1 MNFCLYARL
10 LCVLAVRSL
19 LFFLCS
25 SVQVVVLTRRTV
37 VVLGASFCYFFWLL
51 PLDFFSFFFL
61 PSFLFTLSHWW
72 LPAPILTL
80 APSLSSL
87 FCCCFFFSSSF
98 LIRYSV
104 CSMQRLWPAGAHFNP
119 GGRHV
124 QRRLYTLDCWVRV
137 VFLNMISSTP
147 AHHTVWDL
155 I

>member
-51 PLDFFSFFFL
+51 PLDFFSFFL
-61 PSFLFTLSHWW
+61 PSFLSLH
-72 LPAPILTL
+72 
-80 APSLSSL
+80 SLSLMTSGTDPHFSSL
-87 FCCCFFFSSSF
+87 SLVFVLLLLFFSSSF